1 MTECALGKICRYRTE
16 NASTDQLPYLST
28 ESMQPN
34 KMGVIP
40 SEAAPSVGKARLFR
54 KGDTLISNIRPY
66 FKKIWQAEYD
76 GCCSADVLVFEPHSC
91 DSDYLYWLLSDD
103 AFFAYMVASSKGTKM
118 PRGDKDAI
126 MRYKVRR
133 QSATEQR
140 RLAAALN
147 PIRELIRISQ
157 RTNDYLATIAE
168 GVFEDWL
175 LTAEG
180 EPTPLSRF
188 ASFNPS
194 TYSPKEKW
202 PVVAYVDTGSVTRNH
217 FDKPMVID
225 TATEKLPSRARRKVE
240 DGDVIYSTVRPNQLH
255 YGLVCNTPSNMLVS
269 TGFTVA
275 RDSVGVGGPFIYLA
289 LTRPSITAKLQ
300 SVAEQSTS
308 AYPSIKSSD
317 LEQLEIPMPT
327 KDEIEEIKP
336 QLDSLFA
343 AIAHNENESKMLEE
357 LRDTLLPKLMSGE
370 IDVSQIEL
378 PMQPNNHLADC

>member
-1 MTECALGKICRYRTE
+1 MTECVLGKICRYRTE

-202 PVVAYVDTGSVTRNH
+202 PIVAYVDTGSVTRNH

-255 YGLVCNTPSNMLVS
+255 YGLVCNPPSNMLVS

-343 AIAHNENESKMLEE
+343 AIAHNEYESKMLEE
-357 LRDTLLPKLMSGE
+357 LRDTLLSKLMSGE

-378 PMQPNNHLADC
+378 PMQPNNHLGDC